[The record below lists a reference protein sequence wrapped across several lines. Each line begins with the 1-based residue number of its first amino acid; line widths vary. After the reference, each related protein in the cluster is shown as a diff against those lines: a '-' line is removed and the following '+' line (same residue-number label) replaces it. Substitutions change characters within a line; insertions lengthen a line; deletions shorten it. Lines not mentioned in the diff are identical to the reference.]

1 MNACTE
7 PRVCVH
13 ETGAF
18 VQLIN
23 VQSISNILA
32 AESSQNYP
40 FTSLEESQTH
50 NFPPTNILVLIG
62 RTHSGNLLTSAA
74 RTTCS

>member
-32 AESSQNYP
+32 AENSQNYP
-40 FTSLEESQTH
+40 FSSLQESQTYR
-50 NFPPTNILVLIG
+50 FSPTNILVLIWA
-62 RTHSGNLLTSAA
+62 THSGNLLTSAA
-74 RTTCS
+74 MTTCS